1 MIVIDLI
8 HSEKVAAQS
17 LTRPRFNL
25 SPRQNHAR
33 KFTAGQTEAGVEKSA
48 GAGDRSA

>member
-1 MIVIDLI
+1 MKVIDLI
-8 HSEKVAAQS
+8 HSEKDAAHS
-17 LTRPRFNL
+17 LIRPRFKL

-33 KFTAGQTEAGVEKSA
+33 KLADEQTDAGLENSA